1 MAAKKTGAK
10 VKKEKAVPE
19 RVEAENIEEI
29 IVELAKQGNTPA
41 KIGQILKEKYWM
53 HKVKTFGKKI
63 TKILKEK
70 GVSFKKD
77 IDFVKEKIKK
87 IEAHKSKNK
96 QDKRAK
102 IELTRMIHL
111 KKKMDAYLLKKQ
123 N

>member
-1 MAAKKTGAK
+1 MVEYNSSNSSIIFK
-10 VKKEKAVPE
+10 VP
-19 RVEAENIEEI
+19 
-29 IVELAKQGNTPA
+29 LGGLQ
-41 KIGQILKEKYWM
+41 
-53 HKVKTFGKKI
+53 
-63 TKILKEK
+63 
-70 GVSFKKD
+70 KD